1 MKILRILGFVTT
13 SAGVFS
19 LGQQT
24 FAQIDLDNEDNR
36 IAYSIGANIG
46 QNLQAQQIV
55 EGIDLDVFLAG
66 MKDAIEGDAQIDQ
79 DAMMQAIQTFMQR
92 QADEESAALAENLAS
107 SEAFLADNASKAGVT
122 VLDSGLQY
130 EVIQSGPAD
139 GASPT
144 ASNSVLAHYHGTLPN
159 LSLIHI

>member
-1 MKILRILGFVTT
+1 MKILRIFGFMLT

-46 QNLQAQQIV
+46 HNLQAQQIV

-66 MKDAIEGDAQIDQ
+66 MKDAIEGDTQIDQ

-107 SEAFLADNASKAGVT
+107 SEAFLANNASKAGVT
-122 VLDSGLQY
+122 AVSYTHL
-130 EVIQSGPAD
+130 
-139 GASPT
+139 
-144 ASNSVLAHYHGTLPN
+144 TLPTKA
-159 LSLIHI
+159 